1 MSFDLQAFITAPSQE
16 LLDLAK
22 KSDLL
27 DIAAHYELTTVN
39 KSMLKQ
45 EIKNILVQFLVDKEI
60 LDSSALSLVLVTQT
74 GLHMRELEIQKQIE
88 LEKLRLE
95 QERQMQKERMEMEE
109 REKEKE
115 RQMQKER
122 MEMEER
128 EKEKERQMQIEREK
142 LKFDTELRMKELE
155 MQNMTVK
162 RQLLDSGVHFDITK
176 HIRLVPPFQEKEV
189 DKYFLHFEKVAEN
202 LKWPKEHWTLLLQS
216 VIIGKSREIF
226 TQLTVQQSSSYDT
239 VKELILKAYE
249 LVPEAYRQKFRN
261 CKKENEQTHVEFAR
275 TKEQLFDRWCS
286 SKKIGSDHEKLRQ
299 LMLVEEFKRC
309 INSDIKSFLDEKQV
323 ETLEAAARLAYDYA
337 LTHKVSFINKSNPSR
352 RPFFPHSGSKHSP
365 SNPPGSHSQ
374 TITPKPKPSGEN
386 KDQNPLSQPICNY
399 CKRTGHII
407 SECLHLKRK
416 KEKQEGLKPTGL
428 TSLRSKPQ
436 SCVKEEDP
444 IQTERPETDSV
455 MEIYEPF
462 LSDGFVSLNNDY
474 AQSTPIKILR
484 DTGASQSLIL
494 ADTLPFSEKT
504 SSGTSVLIQGVECGF
519 VNVPLHNIYLSS
531 DLVTGL
537 VAVGIRPS
545 LPFKGVHL
553 LLGNDLAGDKVVV
566 NPLLTTI
573 PCLDQPPDPI
583 EQEIPDLYP
592 SCAVTRAMAKKAKQN
607 DGEIDLTDTFLGQ
620 SFTDEIINSLS
631 PSQSGKQTDLSDKS
645 ESSHYSSV
653 LNDQGQGHD
662 LVSRSQLCKE
672 QHNDPEILPLLE
684 RALDEKEIDQVPVCF
699 YVKNGI
705 LMRKWR
711 PPDVSAEDEWTVN
724 HQIVVPRVYR
734 PEILNLAH
742 ETPMSGHLGVNKT
755 YHKILNHFY
764 WPGLKS
770 DVSQFC
776 KSCHTCQ
783 MVGKPNQT
791 IPKAHLQP
799 IPAFDEPFSRIIID
813 CVGPL
818 PKTKSGNEYLLT
830 IMCASTRFPEAIP
843 LRNIKTKNN
852 VKALV
857 KFFTFVGLP
866 KSVQSDQGSNFMSG
880 IFQQVMHELGI
891 TQFKSSPYHPES
903 QGALERFH
911 QTLKN
916 MIRSY
921 CFDTE
926 KDWDEGIHL
935 LLLAVRESVQESLGF
950 SPFELVFGHTVR
962 GPLKL
967 LKEKFLSNDD
977 SSLNLLQYVSD
988 FKDRL
993 SKACEAARTNL
1004 KSAQRKMKRWYDEN
1018 AKERKFMPG
1027 DRVLALL
1034 PIPGKPLQARY
1045 YGPYTVD
1052 KQISDVNYIVNTPG
1066 RRKQKQLCHVN
1077 MLKQYIDRDSS
1088 SVTPIS
1094 VVSSVPQEQSEMN
1107 SEDMNFIKSDPASSK
1122 LQNSDILKDLD
1133 QKLSHLDPVKK
1144 KELKQLIYQYEHLF
1158 PDIPTR
1164 TDKIYHDVNVE
1175 DSQPVK

>member
-74 GLHMRELEIQKQIE
+74 GLHIRELEIQKQIE

-109 REKEKE
+109 RV
-115 RQMQKER
+115 QKER

-162 RQLLDSGVHFDITK
+162 RQPLDSGVHFDITK

-216 VIIGKSREIF
+216 VIIGKAREIY

-323 ETLEAAARLAYDYA
+323 ETLEAAARLADDYA

-462 LSDGFVSLNNDY
+462 LSDGFVSLNSDY

-631 PSQSGKQTDLSDKS
+631 PSLSGKQTDLSDKS

-699 YVKNGI
+699 YVKNDI

-843 LRNIKTKNN
+843 LRNIKTKNI

-891 TQFKSSPYHPES
+891 T
-903 QGALERFH
+903 
-911 QTLKN
+911 
-916 MIRSY
+916 
-921 CFDTE
+921 
-926 KDWDEGIHL
+926 
-935 LLLAVRESVQESLGF
+935 
-950 SPFELVFGHTVR
+950 
-962 GPLKL
+962 
-967 LKEKFLSNDD
+967 
-977 SSLNLLQYVSD
+977 
-988 FKDRL
+988 
-993 SKACEAARTNL
+993 
-1004 KSAQRKMKRWYDEN
+1004 
-1018 AKERKFMPG
+1018 
-1027 DRVLALL
+1027 
-1034 PIPGKPLQARY
+1034 
-1045 YGPYTVD
+1045 
-1052 KQISDVNYIVNTPG
+1052 
-1066 RRKQKQLCHVN
+1066 
-1077 MLKQYIDRDSS
+1077 
-1088 SVTPIS
+1088 
-1094 VVSSVPQEQSEMN
+1094 
-1107 SEDMNFIKSDPASSK
+1107 
-1122 LQNSDILKDLD
+1122 
-1133 QKLSHLDPVKK
+1133 
-1144 KELKQLIYQYEHLF
+1144 
-1158 PDIPTR
+1158 
-1164 TDKIYHDVNVE
+1164 
-1175 DSQPVK
+1175 

>member
-1 MSFDLQAFITAPSQE
+1 MLFDLQAFIAAPSQE
-16 LLDLAK
+16 LLNLAK

-27 DIAAHYELTTVN
+27 DIAAHYEVPSVN

-74 GLHMRELEIQKQIE
+74 GLQMQELEIQKQIE

-109 REKEKE
+109 RV
-115 RQMQKER
+115 QKER

-128 EKEKERQMQIEREK
+128 EKEKERQMQKERMEMEERVQKERMEMEEREKEKERQIQIEREK
-142 LKFDTELRMKELE
+142 IKFDTELKMKELE

-162 RQLLDSGVHFDITK
+162 RQPLDSGTHFDVTK

-189 DKYFLHFEKVAEN
+189 DKYFLHVEKVAEN

-216 VIIGKSREIF
+216 VIIGKAREIY
-226 TQLTVQQSSSYDT
+226 TQLTVEQSSSYDT

-323 ETLEAAARLAYDYA
+323 ETLEAAARLADDYA
-337 LTHKVSFINKSNPSR
+337 LTHKVSFMNKSNPSR

-428 TSLRSKPQ
+428 TSLQSKPQ

-462 LSDGFVSLNNDY
+462 LSDGFVSLNSDY

-531 DLVTGL
+531 DLVTCL

-592 SCAVTRAMAKKAKQN
+592 SCAVTRAMAKRAKQN

-631 PSQSGKQTDLSDKS
+631 PSLSGKQTDSSDKS

-684 RALDEKEIDQVPVCF
+684 RALDEKEID
-699 YVKNGI
+699 
-705 LMRKWR
+705 R
-711 PPDVSAEDEWTVN
+711 PS
-724 HQIVVPRVYR
+724 
-734 PEILNLAH
+734 LFL
-742 ETPMSGHLGVNKT
+742 
-755 YHKILNHFY
+755 
-764 WPGLKS
+764 
-770 DVSQFC
+770 
-776 KSCHTCQ
+776 CQ
-783 MVGKPNQT
+783 K
-791 IPKAHLQP
+791 
-799 IPAFDEPFSRIIID
+799 
-813 CVGPL
+813 
-818 PKTKSGNEYLLT
+818 
-830 IMCASTRFPEAIP
+830 
-843 LRNIKTKNN
+843 
-852 VKALV
+852 
-857 KFFTFVGLP
+857 
-866 KSVQSDQGSNFMSG
+866 
-880 IFQQVMHELGI
+880 
-891 TQFKSSPYHPES
+891 
-903 QGALERFH
+903 
-911 QTLKN
+911 
-916 MIRSY
+916 
-921 CFDTE
+921 
-926 KDWDEGIHL
+926 
-935 LLLAVRESVQESLGF
+935 
-950 SPFELVFGHTVR
+950 
-962 GPLKL
+962 
-967 LKEKFLSNDD
+967 
-977 SSLNLLQYVSD
+977 
-988 FKDRL
+988 
-993 SKACEAARTNL
+993 
-1004 KSAQRKMKRWYDEN
+1004 
-1018 AKERKFMPG
+1018 
-1027 DRVLALL
+1027 
-1034 PIPGKPLQARY
+1034 
-1045 YGPYTVD
+1045 
-1052 KQISDVNYIVNTPG
+1052 
-1066 RRKQKQLCHVN
+1066 
-1077 MLKQYIDRDSS
+1077 
-1088 SVTPIS
+1088 
-1094 VVSSVPQEQSEMN
+1094 
-1107 SEDMNFIKSDPASSK
+1107 
-1122 LQNSDILKDLD
+1122 
-1133 QKLSHLDPVKK
+1133 
-1144 KELKQLIYQYEHLF
+1144 
-1158 PDIPTR
+1158 
-1164 TDKIYHDVNVE
+1164 
-1175 DSQPVK
+1175 

>member
-216 VIIGKSREIF
+216 VIIGKAREIY

-323 ETLEAAARLAYDYA
+323 ETLEAAARLADDYA
-337 LTHKVSFINKSNPSR
+337 LTHKFSFINKSNPSR
-352 RPFFPHSGSKHSP
+352 RPFFPHSGPKHSP

-462 LSDGFVSLNNDY
+462 LSDGFVSLNSDY

-566 NPLLTTI
+566 NPLLTNI
-573 PCLDQPPDPI
+573 PCIDQPPDPI

-607 DGEIDLTDTFLGQ
+607 DGDIDLTDTFLGQ
-620 SFTDEIINSLS
+620 SFKHEITNSLS
-631 PSQSGKQTDLSDKS
+631 FSLSDK
-645 ESSHYSSV
+645 
-653 LNDQGQGHD
+653 Q
-662 LVSRSQLCKE
+662 
-672 QHNDPEILPLLE
+672 
-684 RALDEKEIDQVPVCF
+684 
-699 YVKNGI
+699 
-705 LMRKWR
+705 
-711 PPDVSAEDEWTVN
+711 TV
-724 HQIVVPRVYR
+724 
-734 PEILNLAH
+734 
-742 ETPMSGHLGVNKT
+742 T
-755 YHKILNHFY
+755 
-764 WPGLKS
+764 
-770 DVSQFC
+770 
-776 KSCHTCQ
+776 
-783 MVGKPNQT
+783 
-791 IPKAHLQP
+791 
-799 IPAFDEPFSRIIID
+799 
-813 CVGPL
+813 
-818 PKTKSGNEYLLT
+818 
-830 IMCASTRFPEAIP
+830 
-843 LRNIKTKNN
+843 
-852 VKALV
+852 
-857 KFFTFVGLP
+857 
-866 KSVQSDQGSNFMSG
+866 
-880 IFQQVMHELGI
+880 
-891 TQFKSSPYHPES
+891 
-903 QGALERFH
+903 
-911 QTLKN
+911 
-916 MIRSY
+916 
-921 CFDTE
+921 
-926 KDWDEGIHL
+926 
-935 LLLAVRESVQESLGF
+935 
-950 SPFELVFGHTVR
+950 
-962 GPLKL
+962 
-967 LKEKFLSNDD
+967 
-977 SSLNLLQYVSD
+977 
-988 FKDRL
+988 
-993 SKACEAARTNL
+993 
-1004 KSAQRKMKRWYDEN
+1004 
-1018 AKERKFMPG
+1018 
-1027 DRVLALL
+1027 
-1034 PIPGKPLQARY
+1034 
-1045 YGPYTVD
+1045 
-1052 KQISDVNYIVNTPG
+1052 
-1066 RRKQKQLCHVN
+1066 
-1077 MLKQYIDRDSS
+1077 
-1088 SVTPIS
+1088 
-1094 VVSSVPQEQSEMN
+1094 
-1107 SEDMNFIKSDPASSK
+1107 
-1122 LQNSDILKDLD
+1122 
-1133 QKLSHLDPVKK
+1133 
-1144 KELKQLIYQYEHLF
+1144 
-1158 PDIPTR
+1158 
-1164 TDKIYHDVNVE
+1164 
-1175 DSQPVK
+1175 

>member
-45 EIKNILVQFLVDKEI
+45 EIKNILVQFMVDKEI

-74 GLHMRELEIQKQIE
+74 GLQMRELEIQKQIE
-88 LEKLRLE
+88 FEKLRVE
-95 QERQMQKERMEMEE
+95 QEKLKIEMEE
-109 REKEKE
+109 KE
-115 RQMQKER
+115 R
-122 MEMEER
+122 
-128 EKEKERQMQIEREK
+128 ERQYN
-142 LKFDTELRMKELE
+142 LRMKELE

-162 RQLLDSGVHFDITK
+162 RQPLDSGAYFDVTK

-216 VIIGKSREIF
+216 VIIGKAREIY

-323 ETLEAAARLAYDYA
+323 ETLEAAARLADDYA

-462 LSDGFVSLNNDY
+462 LSDGFVSLNSDY

-504 SSGTSVLIQGVECGF
+504 SSGTNVLIQGVECGF

-566 NPLLTTI
+566 NPLLTNI
-573 PCLDQPPDPI
+573 PCIDQPPDPI

-607 DGEIDLTDTFLGQ
+607 DGDIDLTDTFLGQ
-620 SFTDEIINSLS
+620 YFKHEITNSLS
-631 PSQSGKQTDLSDKS
+631 SNLSDKQTELHNKS
-645 ESSHYSSV
+645 ESSHYSAI

-711 PPDVSAEDEWTVN
+711 PPDVSAEDKWTVN

-742 ETPMSGHLGVNKT
+742 ETPMSGHLGINKT

-770 DVSQFC
+770 DVSRFC
-776 KSCHTCQ
+776 KS
-783 MVGKPNQT
+783 
-791 IPKAHLQP
+791 
-799 IPAFDEPFSRIIID
+799 
-813 CVGPL
+813 
-818 PKTKSGNEYLLT
+818 
-830 IMCASTRFPEAIP
+830 
-843 LRNIKTKNN
+843 
-852 VKALV
+852 
-857 KFFTFVGLP
+857 
-866 KSVQSDQGSNFMSG
+866 
-880 IFQQVMHELGI
+880 
-891 TQFKSSPYHPES
+891 
-903 QGALERFH
+903 
-911 QTLKN
+911 
-916 MIRSY
+916 
-921 CFDTE
+921 
-926 KDWDEGIHL
+926 
-935 LLLAVRESVQESLGF
+935 
-950 SPFELVFGHTVR
+950 
-962 GPLKL
+962 
-967 LKEKFLSNDD
+967 
-977 SSLNLLQYVSD
+977 
-988 FKDRL
+988 
-993 SKACEAARTNL
+993 
-1004 KSAQRKMKRWYDEN
+1004 
-1018 AKERKFMPG
+1018 
-1027 DRVLALL
+1027 
-1034 PIPGKPLQARY
+1034 
-1045 YGPYTVD
+1045 
-1052 KQISDVNYIVNTPG
+1052 
-1066 RRKQKQLCHVN
+1066 
-1077 MLKQYIDRDSS
+1077 
-1088 SVTPIS
+1088 
-1094 VVSSVPQEQSEMN
+1094 
-1107 SEDMNFIKSDPASSK
+1107 
-1122 LQNSDILKDLD
+1122 
-1133 QKLSHLDPVKK
+1133 
-1144 KELKQLIYQYEHLF
+1144 
-1158 PDIPTR
+1158 
-1164 TDKIYHDVNVE
+1164 
-1175 DSQPVK
+1175 

>member
-16 LLDLAK
+16 LLNLAK

-27 DIAAHYELTTVN
+27 DIAAHYELTTIN

-45 EIKNILVQFLVDKEI
+45 EIKNILVQFMVDKEI

-74 GLHMRELEIQKQIE
+74 GLQMRELEIRKQIE
-88 LEKLRLE
+88 FEKLRVE
-95 QERQMQKERMEMEE
+95 QEKLKIEMEE
-109 REKEKE
+109 KE
-115 RQMQKER
+115 R
-122 MEMEER
+122 
-128 EKEKERQMQIEREK
+128 ERQYN
-142 LKFDTELRMKELE
+142 LRMKELE

-162 RQLLDSGVHFDITK
+162 RQPLDSGAYFDVTK

-216 VIIGKSREIF
+216 VIIGKAREIY
-226 TQLTVQQSSSYDT
+226 TQLTVEQSSSYDT

-286 SKKIGSDHEKLRQ
+286 SKKIGSNHEKLRQ

-323 ETLEAAARLAYDYA
+323 ETLEAAARLADDYA

-352 RPFFPHSGSKHSP
+352 RPFFPYSGSKHSP

-444 IQTERPETDSV
+444 IQTERPEADSV

-462 LSDGFVSLNNDY
+462 LSDGFVSLNSDY

-566 NPLLTTI
+566 NPLLTNI
-573 PCLDQPPDPI
+573 PCIDQPPDPI

-607 DGEIDLTDTFLGQ
+607 DGDIDLTDTFLGQ
-620 SFTDEIINSLS
+620 SFKHEITNSLS
-631 PSQSGKQTDLSDKS
+631 SSLSDKQTELHNKS
-645 ESSHYSSV
+645 ESSHYSAI

-742 ETPMSGHLGVNKT
+742 DTPMSGHLGINKT

-791 IPKAHLQP
+791 IPKAHSQP
-799 IPAFDEPFSRIIID
+799 IPAFDEPFSKIIID

-818 PKTKSGNEYLLT
+818 LKTKSGNEYLLT

-843 LRNIKTKNN
+843 LRNIETKNI

-857 KFFTFVGLP
+857 KFFTFEV
-866 KSVQSDQGSNFMSG
+866 SQSLFSRIRDQISCLEFFSRSCMSW
-880 IFQQVMHELGI
+880 
-891 TQFKSSPYHPES
+891 
-903 QGALERFH
+903 ALLSINRH
-911 QTLKN
+911 LTILKV
-916 MIRSY
+916 
-921 CFDTE
+921 
-926 KDWDEGIHL
+926 K
-935 LLLAVRESVQESLGF
+935 V
-950 SPFELVFGHTVR
+950 
-962 GPLKL
+962 PLK
-967 LKEKFLSNDD
+967 
-977 SSLNLLQYVSD
+977 D
-988 FKDRL
+988 FIR
-993 SKACEAARTNL
+993 
-1004 KSAQRKMKRWYDEN
+1004 
-1018 AKERKFMPG
+1018 
-1027 DRVLALL
+1027 
-1034 PIPGKPLQARY
+1034 
-1045 YGPYTVD
+1045 
-1052 KQISDVNYIVNTPG
+1052 
-1066 RRKQKQLCHVN
+1066 H
-1077 MLKQYIDRDSS
+1077 
-1088 SVTPIS
+1088 
-1094 VVSSVPQEQSEMN
+1094 
-1107 SEDMNFIKSDPASSK
+1107 
-1122 LQNSDILKDLD
+1122 
-1133 QKLSHLDPVKK
+1133 
-1144 KELKQLIYQYEHLF
+1144 
-1158 PDIPTR
+1158 
-1164 TDKIYHDVNVE
+1164 
-1175 DSQPVK
+1175 

>member
-1 MSFDLQAFITAPSQE
+1 M
-16 LLDLAK
+16 
-22 KSDLL
+22 
-27 DIAAHYELTTVN
+27 
-39 KSMLKQ
+39 
-45 EIKNILVQFLVDKEI
+45 
-60 LDSSALSLVLVTQT
+60 
-74 GLHMRELEIQKQIE
+74 
-88 LEKLRLE
+88 
-95 QERQMQKERMEMEE
+95 
-109 REKEKE
+109 
-115 RQMQKER
+115 
-122 MEMEER
+122 
-128 EKEKERQMQIEREK
+128 
-142 LKFDTELRMKELE
+142 
-155 MQNMTVK
+155 
-162 RQLLDSGVHFDITK
+162 
-176 HIRLVPPFQEKEV
+176 
-189 DKYFLHFEKVAEN
+189 
-202 LKWPKEHWTLLLQS
+202 LLQS
-216 VIIGKSREIF
+216 VIIGKAREIY
-226 TQLTVQQSSSYDT
+226 TQLTVEQSSSYDT

-323 ETLEAAARLAYDYA
+323 ETLEAAARLADDYG

-365 SNPPGSHSQ
+365 SNPPGYSQ

-462 LSDGFVSLNNDY
+462 LSDGFVSLNSDY

-566 NPLLTTI
+566 NPLLTTK

-631 PSQSGKQTDLSDKS
+631 PSLSGKQTDLSDKS

-662 LVSRSQLCKE
+662 LVSRSQLCKD

-742 ETPMSGHLGVNKT
+742 DTPMSGHLGINKT

-818 PKTKSGNEYLLT
+818 PKTKSGHEYLLT

-843 LRNIKTKNN
+843 LRNIKTKNI

-935 LLLAVRESVQESLGF
+935 LLFAVRESVQESLGF

-1018 AKERKFMPG
+1018 AKER
-1027 DRVLALL
+1027 
-1034 PIPGKPLQARY
+1034 
-1045 YGPYTVD
+1045 
-1052 KQISDVNYIVNTPG
+1052 
-1066 RRKQKQLCHVN
+1066 
-1077 MLKQYIDRDSS
+1077 
-1088 SVTPIS
+1088 
-1094 VVSSVPQEQSEMN
+1094 
-1107 SEDMNFIKSDPASSK
+1107 
-1122 LQNSDILKDLD
+1122 
-1133 QKLSHLDPVKK
+1133 
-1144 KELKQLIYQYEHLF
+1144 
-1158 PDIPTR
+1158 
-1164 TDKIYHDVNVE
+1164 
-1175 DSQPVK
+1175 